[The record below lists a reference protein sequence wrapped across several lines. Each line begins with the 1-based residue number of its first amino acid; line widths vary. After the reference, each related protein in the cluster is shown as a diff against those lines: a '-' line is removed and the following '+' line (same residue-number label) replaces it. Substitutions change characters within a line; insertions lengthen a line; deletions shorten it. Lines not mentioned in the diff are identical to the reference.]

1 MVRAVIDRVF
11 ERRLAALVN
20 SREHGALPGGR
31 RGLERETLRVTPR
44 GRVSARPHPEG
55 LGSALANPHV
65 TTDYS
70 ESLLELVTPTFRDHA
85 GLAHYLS
92 ELHAW
97 VQGHLEDEV
106 MWASSMPCEI
116 AGEAEVPIARYGRSH
131 RGRFKEIYRRGL
143 QTRYGGTMQAIAG
156 AHFNYSFADALWPV
170 WADIEGQADSVAQ
183 RSAAYF
189 ALVRNYRRLGWLPL
203 YLFGASP
210 ALGNSL
216 VRAREDAT
224 LQPLGPRTL
233 HLPHATSLRMS
244 DLGYR
249 NQGGV
254 SVSVNSLEQY
264 VRDLRH
270 ATHTV
275 HPPFAALGVLV
286 GGEYRQLNDC
296 LLQIDNEYYSSIRP
310 KRTPRAGELT
320 SVAMRR
326 DGVEYVEV
334 RALDLCPFEP
344 TGVCPDE
351 LHFMEAFLGLCLLR
365 DGAAFEASGQEEADR
380 NQLAVARRGREPGLV
395 LERDGRRLPMAG
407 WAAELLDGLEG
418 VCELLDR
425 GDPATPYSKALAR
438 QADKLRDPS
447 LTPSARVLQGLREA
461 DGDFPAWT
469 LALSAGHAATLSVQE
484 GRDAGLLAT
493 FADEAQE
500 SLREQSRIE
509 AADRGSFAEYLAQVL
524 GPEIA

>member
-44 GRVSARPHPEG
+44 GRVSARPHPEA

-70 ESLLELVTPTFRDHA
+70 EALLELVTPTFRDHA
-85 GLAHYLS
+85 ALAHYLF

-97 VQGHLEDEV
+97 VQRHLEDELL
-106 MWASSMPCEI
+106 WASSMPCEI
-116 AGEAEVPIARYGRSH
+116 AGEDEVPIARYGRSH

-170 WADIEGQADSVAQ
+170 WADIEGQADSAAL

-210 ALGNSL
+210 ALSNSL
-216 VRAREDAT
+216 VRARDDAT
-224 LQPLGPRTL
+224 LQPLGSRTL
-233 HLPHATSLRMS
+233 YLPHATSLRMS

-286 GGEYRQLNDC
+286 GGDYRQLNDC

-310 KRTPRAGELT
+310 KRTPRTGELT
-320 SVAMRR
+320 SVALRR

-344 TGVCPDE
+344 TGICPDE

-365 DGAAFEASGQEEADR
+365 DGAAIESAGLEEADR
-380 NQLAVARRGREPGLV
+380 NQLAVARRGREPGLQ
-395 LERDGRRLPMAG
+395 LERDGRRLPLAG
-407 WAAELLDGLEG
+407 WAAELLDGMEG

-425 GDPATPYSKALAR
+425 GDPATPYSRALAR
-438 QADKLRDPS
+438 QADKLRDPA
-447 LTPSARVLQGLREA
+447 LTPSARLLQGLREA
-461 DGDFPAWT
+461 DGDFPAFT
-469 LALSAGHAATLSVQE
+469 LGLSAGHATTLAAQE
-484 GRDAGLLAT
+484 GRDATLQAA
-493 FADEAQE
+493 FAEEAQE

-509 AADRGSFAEYLAQVL
+509 AADQGSFAQYLAQVL

>member
-1 MVRAVIDRVF
+1 
-11 ERRLAALVN
+11 
-20 SREHGALPGGR
+20 
-31 RGLERETLRVTPR
+31 
-44 GRVSARPHPEG
+44 
-55 LGSALANPHV
+55 
-65 TTDYS
+65 
-70 ESLLELVTPTFRDHA
+70 
-85 GLAHYLS
+85 
-92 ELHAW
+92 
-97 VQGHLEDEV
+97 
-106 MWASSMPCEI
+106 
-116 AGEAEVPIARYGRSH
+116 
-131 RGRFKEIYRRGL
+131 
-143 QTRYGGTMQAIAG
+143 
-156 AHFNYSFADALWPV
+156 V
-170 WADIEGQADSVAQ
+170 WADIEGQPDSVAQ

>member
-44 GRVSARPHPEG
+44 GRVSARPHPEA

-70 ESLLELVTPTFRDHA
+70 EALLELVTPTFREHA
-85 GLAHYLS
+85 GLEHYLF

-97 VQGHLEDEV
+97 VQQHLEDEV
-106 MWASSMPCEI
+106 LWASSMPGEI
-116 AGEAEVPIARYGRSH
+116 AGEQEVPIARYGRSH
-131 RGRFKEIYRRGL
+131 RGRFKEVYRRGL

-156 AHFNYSFADALWPV
+156 AHFNYSWPDALWPV
-170 WADIEGQADSVAQ
+170 WADADGQHDSPAQ

-189 ALVRNYRRLGWLPL
+189 SVVRNYRRLGWLPL

-210 ALGNSL
+210 ALSNSL
-216 VRAREDAT
+216 VRAREDNT
-224 LQPLGPRTL
+224 LLPLGPRTL

-275 HPPFAALGVLV
+275 HPPFAALGVRV
-286 GGEYRQLNDC
+286 DGDYRQLNDC

-310 KRTPRAGELT
+310 KRTPRGSELT
-320 SVAMRR
+320 SVALRR

-344 TGVCPDE
+344 TGICPDE

-365 DGAAFEASGQEEADR
+365 DGAAIEPAELESTDR
-380 NQLAVARRGREPGLV
+380 NQLAVARRGREPGLL
-395 LERDGRRLPMAG
+395 LERGSRRVPLADWG
-407 WAAELLDGLEG
+407 AELLDGLVG

-425 GDPATPYSKALAR
+425 GDPARPYAKALAR
-438 QADKLRDPS
+438 QADKLRDPA
-447 LTPSARVLQGLREA
+447 LTPSARVLRGLHEA
-461 DGDFPAWT
+461 GGDFPSWT
-469 LALSAGHAATLSVQE
+469 LALSTGHAATLMVRE
-484 GRDAGLLAT
+484 GRDAALQAA
-493 FADEAQE
+493 FADEAGE
-500 SLREQSRIE
+500 SVREPARIE
-509 AADRGSFAEYLAQVL
+509 AADTGSFEQYLAQVL